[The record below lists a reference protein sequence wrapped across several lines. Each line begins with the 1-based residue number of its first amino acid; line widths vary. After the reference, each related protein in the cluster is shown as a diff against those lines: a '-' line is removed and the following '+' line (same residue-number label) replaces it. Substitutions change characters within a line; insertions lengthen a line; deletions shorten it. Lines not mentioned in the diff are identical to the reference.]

1 MVTHPFLLPRPTGL
15 NFFVLSFLAFAMPGR
30 LVCQNS
36 LVAFFPASVYK
47 SVGASE
53 VLPALLDIL
62 PAREVLAVQFLR
74 NGAVRITFK
83 SADSCR
89 QVCEDGLRYGEHE
102 LRLSPVEPSHVLV
115 YLRDCPMELP
125 NSDVAKVLGAYGVVH
140 DISASSH
147 EKFPAILNGTRVVKM
162 SLSRDI
168 PSTVRVSGFDGR
180 VWYRRQPILCPIC
193 GKSGHRAKQ
202 CPLHGLCRRC
212 KKPGHMARECR
223 SAWGTAGQPA
233 APGSS
238 DPPPAAT
245 PSAAP
250 PVAPPVVP
258 PVVPPVAV
266 TVPADIVLPEDAGM
280 DLDPD
285 YVPSDVPDVPDSTDS
300 DLESLASG
308 DLEVAASSPSAPP
321 SPRRTRSCAPVS
333 SGPPA
338 THADVPSGAPSGPP
352 ASGVLPSIAGVAEFS
367 PAPASV
373 VSPAPVV
380 PVPPSVVGAAEPSPA
395 PPSVVPPVCKRVYVN
410 HTTWRLSLPAS
421 TKFAKR
427 LEDGLGDNGLFD
439 FGSCTRD
446 VLTGARSLEERR
458 VNSYNM
464 VRNARPAIWMP
475 CAQTDLLE
483 PCEPSGFNK
492 S

>member
-89 QVCEDGLRYGEHE
+89 QVCEDGLRFGEHD

-238 DPPPAAT
+238 DPRPAAT

-258 PVVPPVAV
+258 PVVSPVAV

-285 YVPSDVPDVPDSTDS
+285 YVPSDVPDSADS

-308 DLEVAASSPSAPP
+308 DLEVASSPSAPP

-338 THADVPSGAPSGPP
+338 TQADVPSGAPSGPP
-352 ASGVLPSIAGVAEFS
+352 ASGAAEFS

-373 VSPAPVV
+373 APTAPVV
-380 PVPPSVVGAAEPSPA
+380 PGVPPSIAGAAESSPA
-395 PPSVVPPVCKRVYVN
+395 PLFVAPPAPVCELVFRNGTSYMAP
-410 HTTWRLSLPAS
+410 LPPC
-421 TKFAKR
+421 TNFAR
-427 LEDGLGDNGLFD
+427 RMSDGLGTENCLFD

-446 VLTGARSLEERR
+446 VLTGIRSLEERR